1 MKSIKMLWQI
11 IPLIYKKINISIK
24 FLIFNSLKKLIM
36 KKTFVIAGCVL
47 LLTACGQISVKG
59 AWSKEDKDRANAE
72 IKKVDADLDILGD
85 KKLENNYD
93 DFKSADSD
101 EKGCE
106 KLAVECATELMQ

>member
-1 MKSIKMLWQI
+1 
-11 IPLIYKKINISIK
+11 
-24 FLIFNSLKKLIM
+24 M

-85 KKLENNYD
+85 KKQAYIDCYLEKLENNYD